1 MPGACCLETLGRL
14 LGDACESLGAPSW
27 RDAIHPPATLE
38 SEHPWRQLQLL
49 WLDLIGAIP
58 LALAMVQEAAP
69 STQQAPHP
77 ITARAAHTCCRLTAV
92 GPLHAAGSLQ
102 APLLID
108 LAMVAK
114 QHCAAEGPGRVGAR
128 PDEVLLTAVLRGAS
142 ERRARAP
149 GGD

>member
-1 MPGACCLETLGRL
+1 M
-14 LGDACESLGAPSW
+14 
-27 RDAIHPPATLE
+27 
-38 SEHPWRQLQLL
+38 LQ
-49 WLDLIGAIP
+49 
-58 LALAMVQEAAP
+58 QAAP

-77 ITARAAHTCCRLTAV
+77 LTAHATRTCCRLTAV

-128 PDEVLLTAVLRGAS
+128 PDEVLLTAVLCGAS
-142 ERRARAP
+142 ERRARAL
-149 GGD
+149 GGDRTPHLVLSATWPSCVELLPGWGSFRGSGKALGALRVQK